1 MTEEEIVEFLT
12 KNIDYFDTNNLVT
25 WFLREL
31 GWLLVKGFNIVIDV
45 LKNLYNHTF
54 GLVDITNSGVLKNFL
69 AEYNPLIKTI
79 MILSLVIVGYMF
91 LFGKDKKHDVF
102 TSLMIFAVVIT
113 SSSYLFGTF
122 NTMSIMFKDAV
133 TGSESVTDGYEL
145 VNQNLYD
152 LLYIDENGG
161 LIQMNGNTPPQYAEN
176 SLDKKDMKMIDIT
189 ETLDYSRDGLTN
201 EAEEILSK
209 RLEYASDESRLIDVY
224 NGAMWTSFG
233 NTFYYRYQF
242 NFGTYFL
249 LAIASIFVFV
259 GLGCKNIKIVYE
271 LFVGRILATLFSGDL
286 TGKRK
291 MVRILEAIR
300 DGYYALCFT
309 AITLRSFFL
318 FSDYITGRNFGGLE
332 RGIMILILAFVVV
345 DGANLMQQ
353 ITGIDAGMSSMA
365 GKMIAGMHM
374 ARGAMSSIRNVRQMS
389 QMKRQTKSLEEMKNS
404 NNSEKKSAFE
414 DQSTQH
420 SNDKTSQM
428 DQQTAENT
436 KQNSESDF
444 ERASEFTENRN
455 DHNSEYN
462 QSMDESTAT
471 EYDAE
476 NERRTETMDGSATG
490 DIDRR
495 FEAMDQELSEKDQ
508 KVDSQNSI
516 AGKMPESGQGK
527 NEEKGMFD
535 RWEDKMKESKLDV
548 MQAKAGEQQ
557 PHSLQKKAEEQ
568 KPMMQ
573 GEPKQKF
580 SSKTNQSGDSKP
592 FSSMERPLEN
602 GERQNKISSP
612 SLSKSK
618 GNEALRRGIREK
630 SAYMERKNSPAKTS
644 EKFSNDKKEK

>member
-1 MTEEEIVEFLT
+1 MTEEEIVEFLA

-25 WFLREL
+25 WILREL

-45 LKNLYNHTF
+45 LKNLYDHTF
-54 GLVDITNSGVLKNFL
+54 GLVDITNWGVLKNFL

-224 NGAMWTSFG
+224 NGVAWTSFG

-249 LAIASIFVFV
+249 LAIASIFVFA
-259 GLGCKNIKIVYE
+259 GLAYKNIKIIYE

-353 ITGIDAGMSSMA
+353 ITGIDAGMSLMA

-404 NNSEKKSAFE
+404 NNSEEKSAFE

-420 SNDKTSQM
+420 SSDKTSQM

-436 KQNSESDF
+436 KQNSESDA
-444 ERASEFTENRN
+444 ERSSESHQNMD
-455 DHNSEYN
+455 DHNSEYSQN
-462 QSMDESTAT
+462 MDESTVT

-476 NERRTETMDGSATG
+476 NERQTETMEESSAG
-490 DIDRR
+490 DTDRR
-495 FEAMDQELSEKDQ
+495 FEAMNQELGEKDQ
-508 KVDSQNSI
+508 KIDSRN
-516 AGKMPESGQGK
+516 GKGEKMPETGQGE
-527 NEEKGMFD
+527 NEKKGMFD
-535 RWEDKMKESKLDV
+535 RWADKTKASKLER
-548 MQAKAGEQQ
+548 MQEKAGEQK
-557 PHSLQKKAEEQ
+557 PYSPQKKEKEQ
-568 KPMMQ
+568 KPMTQ
-573 GEPKQKF
+573 GEQKQKF
-580 SSKTNQSGDSKP
+580 SSKTIPSGDS
-592 FSSMERPLEN
+592 
-602 GERQNKISSP
+602 RQNKISSP
-612 SLSKSK
+612 PLSKTK
-618 GNEALRRGIREK
+618 GDETLRRGIREK
-630 SAYMERKNSPAKTS
+630 SVYMERKNSPEKTS
-644 EKFSNDKKEK
+644 EKFLNDKKEK

>member
-31 GWLLVKGFNIVIDV
+31 GWMLAKGFNIVIDV

-91 LFGKDKKHDVF
+91 LFGKDKKHDIF

-374 ARGAMSSIRNVRQMS
+374 ARGAMSSIRNVRP
-389 QMKRQTKSLEEMKNS
+389 
-404 NNSEKKSAFE
+404 
-414 DQSTQH
+414 
-420 SNDKTSQM
+420 
-428 DQQTAENT
+428 
-436 KQNSESDF
+436 
-444 ERASEFTENRN
+444 
-455 DHNSEYN
+455 
-462 QSMDESTAT
+462 AT
-471 EYDAE
+471 
-476 NERRTETMDGSATG
+476 
-490 DIDRR
+490 I
-495 FEAMDQELSEKDQ
+495 
-508 KVDSQNSI
+508 
-516 AGKMPESGQGK
+516 
-527 NEEKGMFD
+527 
-535 RWEDKMKESKLDV
+535 
-548 MQAKAGEQQ
+548 
-557 PHSLQKKAEEQ
+557 
-568 KPMMQ
+568 
-573 GEPKQKF
+573 
-580 SSKTNQSGDSKP
+580 
-592 FSSMERPLEN
+592 
-602 GERQNKISSP
+602 
-612 SLSKSK
+612 
-618 GNEALRRGIREK
+618 
-630 SAYMERKNSPAKTS
+630 
-644 EKFSNDKKEK
+644 